1 MAHHDN
7 PGHVGIRT
15 KDYKLLFYYGCNY
28 KGQDRTP
35 PGWELYDL
43 RNDPTEIVNQYDN
56 PKYAQV
62 VSDLKDR
69 LAKLRKRV
77 GDTGQDHPAAEAI
90 IQEFWDYDEADRQKA
105 IKLSAQYLHLRE
117 NAPAKPRKK
126 KK

>member
-1 MAHHDN
+1 
-7 PGHVGIRT
+7 VGIRT
-15 KDYKLLFYYGCNY
+15 KEYKLLFYYGCNY

-43 RNDPTEIVNQYDN
+43 RNDPTEVVNQYGN

-62 VSDLKDR
+62 VTDLKDR

-77 GDTGQDHPAAEAI
+77 GDNGQDHPAAEAI
-90 IQEFWDYDEADRQKA
+90 IQEFWDYDEADQQKA
-105 IKLSAQYLHLRE
+105 IKLSGQFLHLRE

-126 KK
+126 K

>member
-1 MAHHDN
+1 M
-7 PGHVGIRT
+7 
-15 KDYKLLFYYGCNY
+15 
-28 KGQDRTP
+28 
-35 PGWELYDL
+35 
-43 RNDPTEIVNQYDN
+43 NQYDN

-117 NAPAKPRKK
+117 NAPHEKFAQRFKTVFLTAASQRPVAEQVQR
-126 KK
+126 